1 MFTPCLCLIRPLC
14 EILHPLKLII
24 SGPFHYYCV
33 EIHNFMSE
41 YERKKVETEL
51 KTFTSRNFVRP
62 SECRNIEQIR
72 FYVRELCL
80 KIEEFEGKFN
90 YVPSSAYSLLAQY
103 NSRQNA
109 MIHVEFRSSHH
120 RL

>member
-1 MFTPCLCLIRPLC
+1 
-14 EILHPLKLII
+14 
-24 SGPFHYYCV
+24 
-33 EIHNFMSE
+33 MSDFE
-41 YERKKVETEL
+41 HKKVEMEL
-51 KTFTSRNFVRP
+51 KTFTTKNFVRP
-62 SECRNIEQIR
+62 SECRNLEQIR

-90 YVPSSAYSLLAQY
+90 YVPNSAYSLLAQY

-109 MIHVEFRSSHH
+109 MINVDFRSTYN

>member
-1 MFTPCLCLIRPLC
+1 
-14 EILHPLKLII
+14 
-24 SGPFHYYCV
+24 
-33 EIHNFMSE
+33 MSDF
-41 YERKKVETEL
+41 ERKKVEMEL
-51 KTFTSRNFVRP
+51 KTFTTKNFVRP
-62 SECRNIEQIR
+62 SECRNLEQIR

-90 YVPSSAYSLLAQY
+90 YVPNSAYSLLAQY

-109 MIHVEFRSSHH
+109 MINVDFRSTYN